1 MDVESVYNFNEA
13 QKLLTNNNCK
23 VKFKSLSSN
32 KVLTGTYN
40 IPRTF
45 QSDSDKILVWDID
58 RSKWE
63 DIQLDTILS
72 IEIV

>member
-13 QKLLTNNNCK
+13 QKLLMNHDCK

-32 KVLTGTYN
+32 KVHTGLYT
-40 IPRTF
+40 IPRKF
-45 QSDSDKILVWDID
+45 QSESDKLLVWDINLTQ
-58 RSKWE
+58 WE
-63 DIQLDTILS
+63 DIQIDTILS

>member
-1 MDVESVYNFNEA
+1 MYNFNEA

-32 KVLTGTYN
+32 KVHIGTYN

-45 QSDSDKILVWDID
+45 QSDSDKILVGDID

>member
-1 MDVESVYNFNEA
+1 MYNFNEA

-32 KVLTGTYN
+32 KVLTGAYN